1 MYITR
6 GLSKEGKQLVNTST
20 EDIDIIKN
28 KLGEEDLKKLEENVK
43 KYAMKQEK
51 QILSMMK
58 NLGFKNDFNGKLI

>member
-1 MYITR
+1 MYISR
-6 GLSKEGKQLVNTST
+6 GLSKEGKKLVNTST